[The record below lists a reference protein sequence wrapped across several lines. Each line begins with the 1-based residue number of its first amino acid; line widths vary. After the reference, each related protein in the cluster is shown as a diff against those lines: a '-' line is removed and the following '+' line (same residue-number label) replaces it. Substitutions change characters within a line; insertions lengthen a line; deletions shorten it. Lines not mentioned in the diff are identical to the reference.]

1 MGNIEKQYDSYVE
14 RIPDAEF
21 DRCKKRVNA
30 IAKKWVK
37 PLGLGYWTTHLN
49 FLVEI
54 VRDSGNAV
62 GMVCDADWRYQE
74 ATITVNVRAV
84 KDLTDGELE
93 ACFVHELMHI
103 FLNEMRENGIEHE
116 ERVATQL
123 QKAFLWAVENV
134 ER

>member
-1 MGNIEKQYDSYVE
+1 MGQPEKEYDSYVE
-14 RIPDAEF
+14 RISDADF
-21 DRCKKRVNA
+21 ALCRKRVNA
-30 IAKKWVK
+30 LAKKWVK

-54 VRDSGNAV
+54 VRDGGNAV
-62 GMVCDADWRYQE
+62 GMTCDADWRYQE

-84 KDLTDGELE
+84 KDLTDSELE
-93 ACFVHELMHI
+93 SCFVHELMHI
-103 FLNEMRENGIEHE
+103 FLNEMREGDIKHE

-134 ER
+134 QR